1 MYYWECQ
8 HLEVDEKKMV
18 RICIIYK
25 EEVGRIVSL
34 RGAFLSFFFFKR
46 IKKLFIY
53 LATLV
58 FHCIMLDLSL
68 QHMDFSSGD
77 AGA

>member
-18 RICIIYK
+18 RICRIYE

-34 RGAFLSFFFFKR
+34 RGAFLLKKKIII

-58 FHCIMLDLSL
+58 FHCVMRDLSL
-68 QHMDFSSGD
+68 QHMDLSSGD

>member
-1 MYYWECQ
+1 
-8 HLEVDEKKMV
+8 MV
-18 RICIIYK
+18 RICRIYE

-34 RGAFLSFFFFKR
+34 RGAFLSFFFLKR

-58 FHCIMLDLSL
+58 FHCVMRDLSL